1 MTQNKFNLRVFI
13 MAAVSLLDD
22 AIILTVVILI
32 LSRFVHL
39 PVWLIVL
46 IALLFVGWA
55 FMSYFA
61 IRKSPQLGF
70 ENMVGAT
77 GVTLDSLTPK
87 GTIRIDHERWAAR
100 ARGDHIGAGVAV
112 LVVGQS
118 GLLLTVVKKEQM
130 ESS

>member
-1 MTQNKFNLRVFI
+1 

-55 FMSYFA
+55 FMSCFA

-77 GVTLDSLTPK
+77 GVTLDSLSPK